1 MRGEQSYRDLVTK
14 VMLTGFE
21 RPDRTGT
28 GTKALFGQT
37 IRADLR
43 DMRIP
48 MLTTKKLPFKILYG
62 ELLWMISGGTNVKPL
77 QERGIHIWDAW
88 ADEEG
93 ELGPV
98 YGAQWR
104 RWQSFDYWGRMVEVD
119 QLRFAIEG
127 LERDPFGR
135 RHIVTA
141 WNPAMVDDMA
151 LPPCPTMFQ
160 FLVDDNKG
168 LHCVLTQR
176 SADLF
181 LGVPFDMAEYA
192 LLTYMVG
199 RLTGLNPR
207 SLTMNFGDAHLYL
220 NHLGQAAELLSRGM
234 RLEPWIMWTDYP
246 RTIDDFGPDSIRLGG
261 YDPHPTIKG
270 KVAV

>member
-37 IRADLR
+37 IRADLWE
-43 DMRIP
+43 MRIP

-88 ADEEG
+88 ANAEG
-93 ELGPV
+93 ELGPL

-104 RWQSFDYWGRMVEVD
+104 NWRPYGID
-119 QLRFAIEG
+119 QLARVISS
-127 LERDPFGR
+127 LKTNPFDRG
-135 RHIVTA
+135 HIVSA
-141 WNPAMVDDMA
+141 WNVAKLPDMA
-151 LPPCPTMFQ
+151 LRPCPVMFQ

-270 KVAV
+270 EVAV

>member
-104 RWQSFDYWGRMVEVD
+104 SWGADGID
-119 QLRFAIEG
+119 QLASVIMSLRAN
-127 LERDPFGR
+127 PFDRG
-135 RHIVTA
+135 HIVSA
-141 WNPAMVDDMA
+141 WNVDDLKFMA
-151 LPPCPTMFQ
+151 LRPCPVMFQ

-192 LLTYMVG
+192 LLTYMVA
-199 RLTGLNPR
+199 RLTDLVPR

-220 NHLGQAAELLSRGM
+220 NHLDQAAELLSRDM
-234 RLEPWIMWTDYP
+234 RPEPWIMWTDHP
-246 RTIDDFGPDSIRLGG
+246 RSIDDFGPDSIRLGG

-270 KVAV
+270 EVAV